1 MGDDAGGCDSQV
13 LRQKLFGV
21 SEGEALGNLREAQR
35 ESELSQEGF
44 QRGKADCSGDGGAKS
59 RRRAELPARHSSDRR
74 GSSHRVC
81 AIQHIPD
88 DQRQLHS
95 RASPAGVG
103 KRPSSHSPG
112 QGRYNSVPPL
122 PPLKNMLTI
131 ICDIDGTLTDM
142 WPIEKAILLKLLG
155 ENKTDEIEKIK
166 SSGISDTYAIFSN
179 LSKQKIDAEKYFTK
193 YNQAFLKLK
202 MDKNLPK
209 IKKYPIVNWIIRNKN
224 KYDFVYATG
233 GQREETLFVLDKLNL
248 LSTFDLENSIDKS
261 VCPYS
266 KQTGIPLQILKN
278 KYPNCILITDSESDC
293 VGAKIA
299 KIPFLKI

>member
-1 MGDDAGGCDSQV
+1 
-13 LRQKLFGV
+13 
-21 SEGEALGNLREAQR
+21 
-35 ESELSQEGF
+35 
-44 QRGKADCSGDGGAKS
+44 
-59 RRRAELPARHSSDRR
+59 
-74 GSSHRVC
+74 
-81 AIQHIPD
+81 
-88 DQRQLHS
+88 
-95 RASPAGVG
+95 
-103 KRPSSHSPG
+103 
-112 QGRYNSVPPL
+112 
-122 PPLKNMLTI
+122 MLTI

-155 ENKTDEIEKIK
+155 KNKTNEIEKIK
-166 SSGISDTYAIFSN
+166 SSGIADTYTIFSK
-179 LSKQKIDAEKYFTK
+179 LSKQKISRQKYFTK